1 MTLNP
6 IRTVLSSM
14 RMHGVRCLLMGG
26 QACVFYGAAEF
37 SRDTD
42 FVLLSSPANL
52 DRFRAA
58 LAGLHAERIAVPPFE
73 TDYLR
78 RGHAI
83 HFRCQHPDV
92 AGFRIDV
99 MSVLRGMAPFDELWE
114 RRITIETNDGDTID
128 LLSLED
134 LVLAKKT
141 QRDKDWPMLRRLVE
155 VHYLSNR
162 AHPESAQ
169 IEWWLA
175 ELRTATLLVEAVL
188 RHPDA
193 ARALA
198 GRRPAV
204 ARAIEGD
211 VQLVENAL
219 MEEERAERDAD
230 RRYWLPLRRELE
242 QLRHSQR

>member
-1 MTLNP
+1 
-6 IRTVLSSM
+6 
-14 RMHGVRCLLMGG
+14 MGG

-42 FVLLSSPANL
+42 FLLLASPANL

-58 LAGLHAERIAVPPFE
+58 LASLRAERIAVPPFE

-83 HFRCQHPDV
+83 HFRCQHPDA

-114 RRITIETNDGDTID
+114 HRITIETNDGDTIE

-162 AHPESAQ
+162 SHPTSAQ

-175 ELRTATLLVEAVL
+175 ELRTATLLIETVL

-204 ARAIEGD
+204 ACAIEGD
-211 VQLVENAL
+211 VHRVEMAL
-219 MEEERAERDAD
+219 IEEERAAREAD
-230 RRYWLPLRRELE
+230 RRYWLPLRQELE
-242 QLRHSQR
+242 QLRHGQR